1 MYMSEGPEGAAP
13 PRVPKVA
20 MAALA
25 ISVAILL
32 YLGVLPSRL
41 IELAASSVATIF

>member
-1 MYMSEGPEGAAP
+1 MPGEGPEGTAP
-13 PRVPKVA
+13 PKAPRLA

-25 ISVAILL
+25 LSVAILL

-41 IELAASSVATIF
+41 IELAASSVASIF